1 MTSLALRRLQTSEV
15 FVTVHACAVLLPTLN
30 VGEGKQ
36 ANHLGGRETQAIL
49 LLTV

>member
-1 MTSLALRRLQTSEV
+1 MTSLALRRLQNSEV
-15 FVTVHACAVLLPTLN
+15 FVTVHACALLPTLN
-30 VGEGKQ
+30 VGEEKQ